1 MSDTHLVRL
10 LGKWEQDGEQSRKL
24 RECTVY
30 LTSCSETR
38 IAALAELF
46 DLPESLIIADLIETS
61 LKEIETS
68 MPYIAGKKVI
78 RVEDGD
84 PVFEDV
90 GLTPKYL
97 SAKAKIKS
105 LRDSRKS

>member
-1 MSDTHLVRL
+1 MSDTHIVRL
-10 LGKWEQDGEQSRKL
+10 LEKWEQDGEQSRKL

-30 LTSCSETR
+30 LTESSETK
-38 IAALAELF
+38 IAALAQLF
-46 DLPESLIIADLIETS
+46 ELPESLIIADLLETS

-68 MPYIAGKKVI
+68 MPYKAGEKVI

-84 PVFEDV
+84 PVYEDI

-97 SAKAKIKS
+97 TAKAKLKS
-105 LRDSRKS
+105 LRQRK